1 MGDNMEK
8 PSVFANKIDKDLN
21 NNEKVFNSS
30 NKKEMEVDL
39 EREAKVDVNAKIRE
53 IFASPHYVYKAD
65 TVITTKD
72 GVLNKRIVG
81 KNGDRLLTI
90 DNEFIEIKDILNIE
104 LKK

>member
-8 PSVFANKIDKDLN
+8 PSVFANKIDKELN

-30 NKKEMEVDL
+30 NKKEMEVAFD
-39 EREAKVDVNAKIRE
+39 REVKVDVNAKIRE

-65 TVITTKD
+65 TIITTKD

>member
-1 MGDNMEK
+1 MGDNMKK
-8 PSVFANKIDKDLN
+8 PSVFANKIDKDLK
-21 NNEKVFNSS
+21 NNERVFNSS
-30 NKKEMEVDL
+30 NKKEVEVDL

-53 IFASPHYVYKAD
+53 RFASPHYVYKAD
-65 TVITTKD
+65 TVIKTKD

-90 DNEFIEIKDILNIE
+90 DNEFIEIKDILDIE